1 MPRFGISI
9 LKSTAFRD
17 SIQEFS
23 NVYFYAGVGTMP
35 NAAQGNAL
43 IDELVANEKVFHSS
57 AVTFIR
63 GMLWKADGTKAQNV
77 MITQKPLSGEG
88 ARPTVAG
95 LDRER
100 AFLVQWP
107 AGKNSKGKP
116 VNLKKWYH
124 SCGQFGGFQIT
135 NGHLSNLTGF
145 SSADRA
151 EIANTADSVTRI
163 GSTDEWGLV
172 ANSGRERD
180 GTDPIA
186 HRYLE
191 HHQLG
196 DMWRQ

>member
-23 NVYFYAGVGTMP
+23 NIYFYAGIGTMP
-35 NAAQGNAL
+35 NAAQANVL
-43 IDELVANEKVFHSS
+43 IDGLVAKEKGFHSTG
-57 AVTFIR
+57 VTFIR
-63 GMLWKADGTKAQNV
+63 GMLWKADGTKAQNE

-88 ARPTVAG
+88 TKPITPG

-107 AGKNSKGKP
+107 AGKNSRGKP
-116 VNLKKWYH
+116 VYLKKWYH

-135 NGHLSNLTGF
+135 AGHMSNLTGF
-145 SSADRA
+145 SSSERA
-151 EIANTADSVTRI
+151 EIANSADAVTRI
-163 GSTDEWGLV
+163 GSSDEWGLV

-180 GTDPIA
+180 GGPPIA

>member
-23 NVYFYAGVGTMP
+23 NIYHYAGIGSMP
-35 NAAQGNAL
+35 NAAQANAL
-43 IDELVANEKVFHSS
+43 IDELTANEKVFHSS
-57 AVTFIR
+57 AVSFVR
-63 GMLWKADGTKAQNV
+63 GMLWKADGTKAENV
-77 MITQKPLSGEG
+77 MISQKLLSGEG
-88 ARPTVAG
+88 STPTTPG
-95 LDRER
+95 FDRER

-107 AGKNSKGKP
+107 AGTNSRGKP
-116 VNLKKWYH
+116 VRLKKWYH

-135 NGHLSNLTGF
+135 NGHMSNVSGF
-145 SSADRA
+145 SSAERA

-163 GSTDEWGLV
+163 GTTDEWGLV
-172 ANSGRERD
+172 APSGRERN
-180 GTDPIA
+180 GGAPIA

-196 DMWRQ
+196 DQWRQ